1 MLPFHLFIF
10 QGMTEAIARQ
20 AEERAGI
27 PVMD

>member
-20 AEERAGI
+20 AEAKAGI
-27 PVMD
+27 PVMG